1 MRLAT
6 QSQGRAGATLLE
18 HAIVLPITFFL
29 LLMMVVGSM
38 GVLRYQETASLARSA
53 ARYASTHGAQY
64 RRDAGLVTGSP
75 GTYIEKSDGMHWYS
89 ANPLAMSGSDTAW
102 AQDICDQ
109 AIGTNRVALAPAN
122 MTIKIGWPAVVNQLD
137 KPDNWPNSRVT
148 VTVSYQ
154 WTPEFYLIG
163 PITLTSTS
171 TMNIT
176 N

>member
-6 QSQGRAGATLLE
+6 RSQGRAGATLLE
-18 HAIVLPITFFL
+18 HAIVLPVTFFL

-64 RRDAGLVTGSP
+64 RRDAGLAIGSP
-75 GTYIEKSDGMHWYS
+75 GTYIEKSNGRHWY
-89 ANPLAMSGSDTAW
+89 ATDPLAQSGSDTSW

-109 AIGTNRVALAPAN
+109 AITPNRVALDPAN
-122 MTIKIGWPAVVNQLD
+122 LTVKIGWPAVINQLD
-137 KPDNWPNSRVT
+137 KPDNWPNSSVT
-148 VTVSYQ
+148 VTVTYK
-154 WTPEFYLIG
+154 WTPEFYLVG
-163 PITLTSTS
+163 PIYLTSTS